1 MQLQINYY
9 NNENILSL
17 RNKMSVILKC
27 KQNLSIK
34 NIIIIIILKNI
45 TILLKSSVL
54 VRIIRIL
61 DDENGWC
68 KYIYMFFVQ

>member
-61 DDENGWC
+61 DDENG
-68 KYIYMFFVQ
+68 